1 MIAEK
6 KQGKGKEAL
15 LPGAGLPPPL
25 RPLVTRTEEE
35 QVMTELP
42 LPATLSSIIETV
54 MALPV
59 TQHCQKMMGLAL
71 TFICQQLSRM
81 KMAPQLRLLQTPACA
96 FHRENSE
103 ILDLVKKVKELE
115 FACLANYIL
124 SCQSCG
130 LNTYRN
136 QVRAFTVA

>member
-1 MIAEK
+1 MIYDTFFSCAIHCVSFMIAEK

-42 LPATLSSIIETV
+42 LPATLSSIIETA

-71 TFICQQLSRM
+71 TFIYQQLSRM
-81 KMAPQLRLLQTPACA
+81 KTAPNA
-96 FHRENSE
+96 SM
-103 ILDLVKKVKELE
+103 
-115 FACLANYIL
+115 CLP
-124 SCQSCG
+124 S
-130 LNTYRN
+130 
-136 QVRAFTVA
+136 